1 MTARRHTRGFQ
12 WGLRRCSLHA
22 HVHAD
27 CWTAVF
33 PGCFTR
39 TRYTP
44 TLHTVKQFT
53 CFGRATRAR
62 GFQQTGRDERLCQP
76 QVASTCGCCLA
87 TLTDSYDCPRAA
99 SNTRHRR
106 GTAQAHCRVF
116 CCVQCRSSP
125 VHRRLT
131 ALTTRRRLYRLCRIP
146 SPPSQ
151 RGPRMEEA
159 PRSEPTYTRTSPVS
173 YRPPACG
180 RRWLRDRIRRT
191 PTHAHTPSSGC
202 PTPGG

>member
-1 MTARRHTRGFQ
+1 MTARRHPRGFQ
-12 WGLRRCSLHA
+12 WGLGRRRCSLHA

-39 TRYTP
+39 TRCTP

-125 VHRRLT
+125 VHRRLS
-131 ALTTRRRLYRLCRIP
+131 ALTTRRRLYVASPHLRHNVGPGWKRRLDL
-146 SPPSQ
+146 SQ
-151 RGPRMEEA
+151 HTHA
-159 PRSEPTYTRTSPVS
+159 LPRS
-173 YRPPACG
+173 AI
-180 RRWLRDRIRRT
+180 DRQR
-191 PTHAHTPSSGC
+191 A
-202 PTPGG
+202 GGGG